1 MPFVSTKS
9 STSTW
14 GVRRTRAP
22 MPVIKNPRSL
32 LYVDSSPK
40 AGTAT
45 ATSKSRVGAAR
56 LTDSPFSATAPPV
69 ELKPKRS
76 SSRRL
81 EDLTKTSADVD
92 TDDIESPVAKG
103 EVKVDLSLEALEVT
117 DAVSSIS
124 FEFLAERENILW
136 SLLEGLRTMADSAS
150 PCHSWWDTVSGHP
163 VFAEMEQLFKDDKTS
178 KLVRTANVLEV
189 VSITLTFFLSSDK
202 RTSASSRCHLRNLLF
217 YVHQNCIL
225 QLEILLM
232 RVLTTGNQTPCLTD
246 LDKTVRARRA
256 RKFKKSEL
264 LTALKQNN
272 EMIINAIR
280 QACRSPGIRLPSS
293 RKLGPAAMVSPM
305 EAQNFR
311 SLIQLVTSLTRQ
323 LDRVLLTRARDLL
336 SPYYL
341 SKQALDMMSIIPSL
355 PVPFLPSQVVVSPL
369 VHLGVAYPTAGT
381 GPSLL
386 PPLSSSSSS
395 SSSSKL
401 PPREYSLV
409 LDLDETLVHY
419 FENARGGHFLVRP
432 GVHEFLETLSQFYEV
447 IVFTAATQDYADW
460 VLNQIDPKGFISH
473 RLYRQHAVPWGPIY
487 LKDLARLGRDLTK
500 IMIVDN
506 VAENFQ
512 LQPENGILIRPW
524 FDDMKDTALFEL
536 LPVLQGIVESKTP
549 DIRINLKKLREEI
562 LKQGGVHLR

>member
-40 AGTAT
+40 AGTVS
-45 ATSKSRVGAAR
+45 ATSKSRIGAAR

-81 EDLTKTSADVD
+81 EDLTKTSADID
-92 TDDIESPVAKG
+92 TDDIESPLAKG
-103 EVKVDLSLEALEVT
+103 EAKVDLSLEALEVT
-117 DAVSSIS
+117 EAVSSIS

-150 PCHSWWDTVSGHP
+150 PCHLWWDTVSGHP

-189 VSITLTFFLSSDK
+189 VSITLSFFLSSDK

-232 RVLTTGNQTPCLTD
+232 RILNTGSQTPCHTD

-323 LDRVLLTRARDLL
+323 MDRVLLTRARDLL

-369 VHLGVAYPTAGT
+369 VHLGVPYPAAGT

-395 SSSSKL
+395 SSSSSNSG
-401 PPREYSLV
+401 SLV
-409 LDLDETLVHY
+409 
-419 FENARGGHFLVRP
+419 
-432 GVHEFLETLSQFYEV
+432 
-447 IVFTAATQDYADW
+447 
-460 VLNQIDPKGFISH
+460 
-473 RLYRQHAVPWGPIY
+473 
-487 LKDLARLGRDLTK
+487 
-500 IMIVDN
+500 
-506 VAENFQ
+506 
-512 LQPENGILIRPW
+512 
-524 FDDMKDTALFEL
+524 
-536 LPVLQGIVESKTP
+536 GIVVGSVCAVSVVAALTAFIV
-549 DIRINLKKLREEI
+549 IRRRRTSAVMDADNAFVRL
-562 LKQGGVHLR
+562 